1 MTAREAI
8 LIGLQGVRS
17 EAMPEASSMSE
28 ERGKRPEV
36 PCAHGVAPMLAF
48 CCVPPADKDLPGIR
62 PLARL
67 AEGTKSS
74 ATRFT

>member
-1 MTAREAI
+1 MPAREAI
-8 LIGLQGVRS
+8 PVGLQGVRS
-17 EAMPEASSMSE
+17 EAMLEASSMSE
-28 ERGKRPEV
+28 ERGRRPVV
-36 PCAHGVAPMLAF
+36 PCAHRAAPILAF
-48 CCVPPADKDLPGIR
+48 LCVPPADKDLPGIR